1 MTETQAPSP
10 KSPGPEPSATRGPA
24 PSGNPLD
31 RLFDLTGRGTTVG
44 REVRGGL
51 TTFVAMAYLIV
62 LIPLIIGDAED
73 VTGAKLDPAQL
84 TTMVALSAGL
94 TTVLMGVVGNAPL
107 AMAAGLGVTP
117 IVVFQAAPHM
127 TWPQAMGLVVLEGVV
142 IVLFALTGVRQLI
155 MDAIPLALKQ
165 SIGVGIGA
173 FIALI
178 GLVDAGFV
186 GHHEAASTAV
196 GLGVMGKLAG
206 WPVLVFCAGL
216 ILTLVLFIRR
226 VPGAMLIGIAAA
238 TVFAVAVNSAATIDP
253 KTWGPV
259 VPEVPDSV
267 VATPDFG
274 LLFEIDLFGGF
285 ERAGVVTA
293 TVVLFTLVLSGFF
306 DAMGTILG
314 VCEEAGMTD
323 EKGRL
328 PGLSRILTV
337 DGFGAIVGGGVNG
350 SANTAVV
357 ESAAGVAE
365 GARTGLASVVTGLL
379 LTALIFVTPLAG
391 VVPVG
396 AAAPAL
402 VLVGALMMT
411 HARKI
416 DWEDLEIAV
425 PAFLTIVLMPFTY
438 SITVGVAA
446 GVLAYTVLKL
456 ARGKVAEIHWLLY
469 PLSLIFIAYFALHPI
484 EEALGIK

>member
-1 MTETQAPSP
+1 MTETRPRTP
-10 KSPGPEPSATRGPA
+10 ENPPPGP
-24 PSGNPLD
+24 SGTGAAHPLD
-31 RLFDLTGRGTTVG
+31 RLFDLTGRGTTVA
-44 REVRGGL
+44 REVRGGV
-51 TTFVAMAYLIV
+51 TTFVAMAYLVV
-62 LIPLIIGDAED
+62 LIPLIIGDAKD
-73 VTGAKLDPAQL
+73 VTGAVLDPAQL
-84 TTMVALSAGL
+84 TTMVALSAGIS
-94 TTVLMGVVGNAPL
+94 TILMGLVGNAPM

-127 TWPQAMGLVVLEGVV
+127 TWPQAMGLVVIEGVV
-142 IVLFALTGVRQLI
+142 IVVFALTGVRRLI

-165 SIGVGIGA
+165 AIGVGIGA

-186 GHHEAASTAV
+186 GHHETASTAL
-196 GLGVMGKLAG
+196 GLGTLGRLAT

-216 ILTLVLFIRR
+216 VLMLVLFVRR
-226 VPGAMLIGIAAA
+226 VPGAMLIGIVAA
-238 TVFAVAVNSAATIDP
+238 TVLAVVINEVARVAPAS
-253 KTWGPV
+253 WGPV
-259 VPEVPDSV
+259 EPKVPGSV
-267 VATPDFG
+267 FAAPDFG
-274 LLFEIDLFGGF
+274 LLFEVDLFGGF
-285 ERAGVVTA
+285 ARAGAVTA

-314 VCEEAGMTD
+314 VGEEAGMTD
-323 EKGRL
+323 EQGRL

-337 DGFGAIVGGGVNG
+337 DGFGAIVGGGVSG
-350 SANTAVV
+350 SANTVVV

-365 GARTGLASVVTGLL
+365 GARTGLASLVTGGL

-402 VLVGALMMT
+402 VLVGALMMA
-411 HARKI
+411 HVRKI
-416 DWEDLEIAV
+416 DWADSDLAV

-446 GVLAYTVLKL
+446 GVLAHTIVKL
-456 ARGKVAEIHWLLY
+456 AKGKVREIHWLLY
-469 PLSLIFIAYFALHPI
+469 VLSAVFVAYFALHPI
-484 EEALGIK
+484 ELLLGID

>member
-1 MTETQAPSP
+1 MTETQAPPP
-10 KSPGPEPSATRGPA
+10 KSPRPEPAAPAAPRSA
-24 PSGNPLD
+24 LD
-31 RLFDLTGRGTTVG
+31 RFFDLSGRGTTVP
-44 REVRGGL
+44 REIRGGL
-51 TTFVAMAYLIV
+51 TTFVAMAYLVV
-62 LIPLIIGDAED
+62 LIPLIIGDAKD
-73 VTGAKLDPAQL
+73 VTGARLDPAQL

-94 TTVLMGVVGNAPL
+94 STVLMGLVGNAPL

-142 IVLFALTGVRQLI
+142 IVLFALTGIRQLI

-165 SIGVGIGA
+165 AIGVGIGA

-186 GHHEAASTAV
+186 GHHAAAATPV
-196 GLGVMGKLAG
+196 TLGVFGKLAG

-216 ILTLVLFIRR
+216 VVTLVLFVRR
-226 VPGAMLIGIAAA
+226 VPGAMLIGIVAA
-238 TVFAVAVNSAATIDP
+238 TVFAIVVNETATIDP
-253 KTWGPV
+253 KSWGPV
-259 VPEVPDSV
+259 APTLPDKI

-274 LLFEIDLFGGF
+274 LLFQVDLFGGF
-285 ERAGVVTA
+285 GRAGVVTA

-314 VCEEAGMTD
+314 VCEEAKMTD
-323 EKGRL
+323 ENGRL
-328 PGLSRILTV
+328 PGLSKILTV
-337 DGFGAIVGGGVNG
+337 DGFGAIIGGGVNG

-365 GARTGLASVVTGLL
+365 GARTGLASVVTGAL
-379 LTALIFVTPLAG
+379 LTALIFLTPLAG

-446 GVLAYTVLKL
+446 GVLAYTLLKL
-456 ARGKVAEIHWLLY
+456 ARGRFAEIHWLLW
-469 PLSLIFIAYFALHPI
+469 PLSLVFIAYFALHPI

>member
-1 MTETQAPSP
+1 MS
-10 KSPGPEPSATRGPA
+10 
-24 PSGNPLD
+24 
-31 RLFDLTGRGTTVG
+31 GRGTTVA
-44 REVRGGL
+44 REVRGGI
-51 TTFVAMAYLIV
+51 TTFVAMAYLVV
-62 LIPLIIGDAED
+62 LIPLIIGDAKD
-73 VTGAKLDPAQL
+73 VTGAQLDAAQL

-94 TTVLMGVVGNAPL
+94 TTILMGLVGNAPL

-142 IVLFALTGVRQLI
+142 IVLFALTGIRTLI

-186 GHHEAASTAV
+186 GHHEASATPV
-196 GLGVMGKLAG
+196 TLGVFGKLTG
-206 WPVLVFCAGL
+206 WPVVVFCAGL
-216 ILTLVLFIRR
+216 VLMLVLFVRR
-226 VPGAMLIGIAAA
+226 VPGAMLISIVAA
-238 TVFAVAVNSAATIDP
+238 TVFAIVVNSVAKVDP
-253 KTWGPV
+253 KAWGPV
-259 VPEVPDSV
+259 EPKLPDSI
-267 VATPDFG
+267 VATPQFD
-274 LLFEIDLFGGF
+274 LLFKVDLFGGF
-285 ERAGVVTA
+285 ERAGMVTA
-293 TVVLFTLVLSGFF
+293 SVVLFTLVLSGFF

-314 VCEEAGMTD
+314 VGEEAKMLD
-323 EKGRL
+323 DQGRM
-328 PGLSRILTV
+328 PGLRRILTV
-337 DGFGAIVGGGVNG
+337 DGFGAIIGGGVNG

-365 GARTGLASVVTGLL
+365 GARTGLASVVTGAL
-379 LTALIFVTPLAG
+379 LTALIFLTPLAG
-391 VVPVG
+391 VIPIG

-402 VLVGALMMT
+402 VIVGALMMM

-416 DWEDLEIAV
+416 DWEDLEVAI

-446 GVLAYTVLKL
+446 GVLAYTLLKA
-456 ARGKVAEIHWLLY
+456 ARGKFGEIHWLLY
-469 PLSLIFIAYFALHPI
+469 VLSAVFLAYFALHPI
-484 EEALGIK
+484 EQALGIN

>member
-1 MTETQAPSP
+1 MTRVHPDPAQQAPDRTP
-10 KSPGPEPSATRGPA
+10 RSA
-24 PSGNPLD
+24 LD
-31 RLFDLTGRGTTVG
+31 RFFDLTGRGTTVA
-44 REVRGGL
+44 REVRGGV
-51 TTFVAMAYLIV
+51 TTFVAMAYLVV
-62 LIPLIIGDAED
+62 LIPLIIGDAKD
-73 VTGAKLDPAQL
+73 VTGATLDPAQL

-94 TTVLMGVVGNAPL
+94 TTLLMGLVGNAPL

-142 IVLFALTGVRQLI
+142 IVLFALTGIRTLV

-165 SIGVGIGA
+165 AVGVGIGA

-186 GHHEAASTAV
+186 GHHEAAATPV
-196 GLGVMGKLAG
+196 TLGTFGKLAG

-216 ILTLVLFIRR
+216 ALMLVLFVRR
-226 VPGAMLIGIAAA
+226 VPGAMLLSIIATTGLAI
-238 TVFAVAVNSAATIDP
+238 VINAVADIDP
-253 KTWGPV
+253 RSWGPV
-259 VPEVPDSV
+259 EPKLPDQV
-267 VATPDFG
+267 FATPDFG
-274 LLFEIDLFGGF
+274 LMFDVDLVGGF

-314 VCEEAGMTD
+314 VCEEARMLD
-323 EKGRL
+323 ERGGL
-328 PGLSRILTV
+328 PGLGRILTV
-337 DGFGAIVGGGVNG
+337 DGFGAIVGGGVGG

-365 GARTGLASVVTGLL
+365 GARTGLASVVTGGL

-391 VVPVG
+391 VVPLG

-411 HARKI
+411 HVRKI
-416 DWEDLEIAV
+416 DWDDLEIAV

-438 SITVGVAA
+438 SITVGVGA
-446 GVLAYTVLKL
+446 GVLAYTLLKA
-456 ARGKVAEIHWLLY
+456 ARGRFGEIHWLLY
-469 PLSLIFIAYFALHPI
+469 ALSAVFAAYFALDGV
-484 EEALGIK
+484 EQLLGIG

>member
-1 MTETQAPSP
+1 VTETQERLPEKPSTP
-10 KSPGPEPSATRGPA
+10 DRSA
-24 PSGNPLD
+24 LD
-31 RLFDLTGRGTTVG
+31 RFFDLRGRGTTVA

-51 TTFVAMAYLIV
+51 TTFVAMAYLVI
-62 LIPLIIGDAED
+62 LIPLIIGDAKD
-73 VTGAKLDPAQL
+73 VTGATLNPAQL

-94 TTVLMGVVGNAPL
+94 TTLLMGLVGNAPL

-142 IVLFALTGVRQLI
+142 IVLFAVTGIRQLI
-155 MDAIPLALKQ
+155 MDAIPLAIKQ
-165 SIGVGIGA
+165 AIGVGIGA

-186 GHHEAASTAV
+186 GHHDTASTPV
-196 GLGVMGKLAG
+196 QLGVFGQLVG

-216 ILTLVLFIRR
+216 VLTLVLFIRR
-226 VPGAMLIGIAAA
+226 VPGAILIGIVAA
-238 TVFAVAVNSAATIDP
+238 TVFAVIVDKVAKVDP
-253 KTWGPV
+253 KSWGAVEPKL
-259 VPEVPDSV
+259 PHSV

-274 LLFEIDLFGGF
+274 LMFKVDLFGGF
-285 ERAGVVTA
+285 GRAGVVTA

-323 EKGRL
+323 ENGRL

-379 LTALIFVTPLAG
+379 LTALIFLTPLAG

-402 VLVGALMMT
+402 VVVGALMMA

-416 DWEDLEIAV
+416 DWADMEIAI

-446 GVLAYTVLKL
+446 GVLAYTLLKV
-456 ARGKVAEIHWLLY
+456 ARGRFAEIHWLLY
-469 PLSLIFIAYFALHPI
+469 PLSLVFVAYFALHPI

>member
-1 MTETQAPSP
+1 MTETQAPPPQSP
-10 KSPGPEPSATRGPA
+10 APDPSAGPR
-24 PSGNPLD
+24 SPLD
-31 RLFDLTGRGTTVG
+31 RFFDLSGRGTTVA
-44 REVRGGL
+44 REVRGGV
-51 TTFVAMAYLIV
+51 TTFFAMAYLVV
-62 LIPLIIGDAED
+62 LIPLIIGDAKD
-73 VTGAKLDPAQL
+73 VTGATLDPAQL

-94 TTVLMGVVGNAPL
+94 STLLMGLVGNAPL

-142 IVLFALTGVRQLI
+142 IVLFAVTGVRQLI

-165 SIGVGIGA
+165 AIGVGIGG

-186 GHHEAASTAV
+186 GHHATAATPV
-196 GLGVMGKLAG
+196 TLGVFGKLAG
-206 WPVLVFCAGL
+206 WPVLVFCVGL
-216 ILTLVLFIRR
+216 ILMLVLFVRR
-226 VPGAMLIGIAAA
+226 VPGAMLIGIVAA
-238 TVFAVAVNSAATIDP
+238 TVVAVVVNSVAKIDP

-259 VPEVPDSV
+259 EPKLPDSV
-267 VATPDFG
+267 VASPKFD
-274 LLFEIDLFGGF
+274 LLFEFDLIGGF
-285 ERAGVVTA
+285 ERAGMVTA
-293 TVVLFTLVLSGFF
+293 SVVLFTLVLSGFF

-314 VCEEAGMTD
+314 VCEEAKMLD
-323 EKGRL
+323 EDGKL
-328 PGLSRILTV
+328 PGLSKILTV
-337 DGFGAIVGGGVNG
+337 DGFGAIIGGGING

-365 GARTGLASVVTGLL
+365 GARTGLASVVTGGL
-379 LTALIFVTPLAG
+379 LTALIFFTPLAG

-411 HARKI
+411 HVRKI
-416 DWEDLEIAV
+416 DWDDLDIAV

-446 GVLAYTVLKL
+446 GVLAYTVIKL
-456 ARGKVAEIHWLLY
+456 ARGKLGQIHWLLY
-469 PLSLIFIAYFALHPI
+469 VLSAVFVVYFALHPI
-484 EEALGIK
+484 EKALGIN